1 MEYQTRPRGS
11 PEAKDC
17 SATAAV
23 LLDRM
28 AATRLAIAPAGRA
41 EFVGRFIVGDYKP
54 AFREE
59 GMSSTPAGAD
69 I

>member
-1 MEYQTRPRGS
+1 
-11 PEAKDC
+11 
-17 SATAAV
+17 
-23 LLDRM
+23 M

-41 EFVGRFIVGDYKP
+41 EFVGPFIVGDYKP